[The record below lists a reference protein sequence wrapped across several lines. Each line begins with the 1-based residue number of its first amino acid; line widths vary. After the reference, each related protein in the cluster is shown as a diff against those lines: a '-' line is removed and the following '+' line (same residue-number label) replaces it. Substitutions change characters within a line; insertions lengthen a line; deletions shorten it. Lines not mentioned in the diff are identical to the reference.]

1 MTACYTFYSY
11 KGGSGRT
18 TTLLNTTKHLIDE
31 LGASAQKPILLVD
44 ADLESAGLTYFFN
57 AQEKFTDLFP
67 KSIHTCKIINS
78 GEYLSRNESVF
89 GAVSGDERNLN
100 AVIKA
105 LVPHFKQVDIQAIF
119 GDLELPLTEQK
130 IFQKIAD
137 ECSRYMENTACV
149 EGQDLEIVE
158 KYISAL
164 GRLLNNLDKIEKS
177 TELNVAERKQ
187 AKHKAIT
194 EFLPAY
200 SFMDVSR
207 FFGKDE
213 GTVKFLG
220 VDVSYNGE
228 QLVAN
233 TSVFAIM
240 QLIGECEKRNYGAV
254 LFDSGAG
261 VQSSANALHKTSD
274 VIVCCMRPSQQFIN
288 GTRLQLVTYEAQL
301 AERKEYKSDDSKKM
315 VIILP
320 TAVPE
325 ESEQTKELCEASFA
339 EISKIAKDFSHVTD
353 GYFCKVEKSV
363 REVSLFKWREQIL
376 GVKDAHE
383 LPENVRAISDL
394 YADLKTMPADALKAY
409 EIYSELAKKLIEN
422 T

>member
-18 TTLLNTTKHLIDE
+18 TTLLNTAKHLIDE
-31 LGASAQKPILLVD
+31 LGSNPQKPLLLVD

-57 AQEKFTDLFP
+57 AQDKFTDLFP

-89 GAVSGDERNLN
+89 GALSGDERNLN

-105 LVPHFKQVDIQAIF
+105 LSPHFKQVDIQAIF

-130 IFQKIAD
+130 ILQKIAD

-149 EGQDLEIVE
+149 EGQDLEIVD

-164 GRLLNNLDKIEKS
+164 GRLLSALDKIEKS
-177 TELNVAERKQ
+177 ELSLEEKLSSKR
-187 AKHKAIT
+187 KAIT
-194 EFLPAY
+194 DFLPAY

-207 FFGKDE
+207 FFGKEE

-220 VDVSYNGE
+220 VDVSYSGE

-240 QLIGECEKRNYGAV
+240 QLVGECEKREYGAI

-301 AERKEYKSDDSKKM
+301 AEKKEYKSDDNKKM

-325 ESEQTKELCEASFA
+325 ESEQTKELQKASFA
-339 EISKIAKDFSHVTD
+339 EISKIAKDFAHVTD

-363 REVSLFKWREQIL
+363 HEVGLFKWREQIL

-383 LPENVRAISDL
+383 LSDEVRRISDL
-394 YADLKTMPADALKAY
+394 YADVKTMPEDASKAY
-409 EIYSELAKKLIEN
+409 GIYLELAKRLIEN